1 MLKEIPKRKSLCL
14 SIKGPAKGLVTKGPS
29 WLKNNISKRVLRENI
44 APFLLSSLSSRFD
57 SLPHQFSMIPS
68 RQEGKVSPKNRL
80 LTTRYEW
87 PPQGPFSGN
96 TCASNL
102 ERAIS
107 LWKKLPRCLSLITAI
122 EGRAGSLFLFLV
134 QQTSSMQLNIYIY
147 KSFLLFLQC
156 IFLNRTKFP
165 PHLKKEKRWR
175 RVFSIVKN
183 NSMRTLEQESL
194 HSIFFAEGG
203 MRNGGLCIPSRTPR
217 QSTHD
222 R

>member
-1 MLKEIPKRKSLCL
+1 MLKEIPKRKSLSL

-87 PPQGPFSGN
+87 PPRGPFSGN

-107 LWKKLPRCLSLITAI
+107 LWKKLPRCLSLITPSRGGQEA
-122 EGRAGSLFLFLV
+122 SFC
-134 QQTSSMQLNIYIY
+134 SSSSRRVWCNWIYMY
-147 KSFLLFLQC
+147 KSFPLFLQC
-156 IFLNRTKFP
+156 IF
-165 PHLKKEKRWR
+165 
-175 RVFSIVKN
+175 
-183 NSMRTLEQESL
+183 
-194 HSIFFAEGG
+194 
-203 MRNGGLCIPSRTPR
+203 
-217 QSTHD
+217 
-222 R
+222 

>member
-1 MLKEIPKRKSLCL
+1 MLKEIPKRKSLSL

-87 PPQGPFSGN
+87 PPRGPFSGN

-156 IFLNRTKFP
+156 IF
-165 PHLKKEKRWR
+165 
-175 RVFSIVKN
+175 
-183 NSMRTLEQESL
+183 
-194 HSIFFAEGG
+194 
-203 MRNGGLCIPSRTPR
+203 
-217 QSTHD
+217 
-222 R
+222 

>member
-1 MLKEIPKRKSLCL
+1 MLKQIPKRKSLSL
-14 SIKGPAKGLVTKGPS
+14 SIKGKGWSQRGHRGWRT
-29 WLKNNISKRVLRENI
+29 ISRNVARKYR
-44 APFLLSSLSSRFD
+44 PFLSLLSSLSSRFD

-87 PPQGPFSGN
+87 PPRGPFSGN

-147 KSFLLFLQC
+147 KSFPLFLQC
-156 IFLNRTKFP
+156 IF
-165 PHLKKEKRWR
+165 
-175 RVFSIVKN
+175 
-183 NSMRTLEQESL
+183 
-194 HSIFFAEGG
+194 
-203 MRNGGLCIPSRTPR
+203 
-217 QSTHD
+217 
-222 R
+222 